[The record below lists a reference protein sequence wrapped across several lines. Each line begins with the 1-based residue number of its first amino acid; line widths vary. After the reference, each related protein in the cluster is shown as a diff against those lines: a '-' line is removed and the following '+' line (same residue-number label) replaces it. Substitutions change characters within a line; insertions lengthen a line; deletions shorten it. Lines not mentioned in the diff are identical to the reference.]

1 MQKSFGGLSILY
13 FIGCCWLCIEIKY
26 WRIPTFKNSILLL
39 IKFFLDEQNL
49 ANLNPFATPGQLK
62 NKISE
67 SCDRTISTSDQSE
80 THQVRNIIWPTAS
93 GRHPEKC
100 VISPGWPKP
109 LCRRVE
115 GRRDQTKERL
125 HGILKIHPFQQ
136 KWKGIQNF
144 PNTPI
149 SNLAPIQNFSLV
161 CCCLSFSWKHR
172 CQSPS
177 LRQAW

>member
-100 VISPGWPKP
+100 VISPGRPEP

-149 SNLAPIQNFSLV
+149 QNFSLV